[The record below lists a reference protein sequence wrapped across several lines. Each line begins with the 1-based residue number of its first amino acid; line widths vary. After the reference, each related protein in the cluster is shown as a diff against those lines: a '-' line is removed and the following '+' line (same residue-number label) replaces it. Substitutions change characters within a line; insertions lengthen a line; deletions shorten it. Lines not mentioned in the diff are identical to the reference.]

1 VTRPTGPGPAPPSGP
16 RRRRPKGPGQ
26 PSSTA
31 SGRPPLATRVPE
43 RRPEQGR
50 AAPISAEQVSRDHYS
65 YSAYADPEMAR
76 TFDEKRFSGP
86 IGELIAGTQAR
97 VLANMIGRIHE
108 RDILDV
114 GTGTGRAALLFAR
127 GGAHVT
133 AVDASEEMLAVA
145 RQRAAEQKVRV
156 RFKLGDVHAL
166 AFPDREFDVVVCLRL
181 LMHAPDW
188 RRSIAEL
195 CRVAERLV
203 IVDYPSARSV
213 AALEVALRRLT
224 HAMGRRTEPYRV
236 LTQRAVADAFDRNGF
251 RIRSVH
257 RQFVLPI
264 ALHKA
269 IGSRRFTL
277 WSEDKLDRAGL
288 LTPFGSPVTLVAERC
303 ASS

>member
-1 VTRPTGPGPAPPSGP
+1 MTR
-16 RRRRPKGPGQ
+16 
-26 PSSTA
+26 ST
-31 SGRPPLATRVPE
+31 R
-43 RRPEQGR
+43 
-50 AAPISAEQVSRDHYS
+50 HYS
-65 YSAYADPEMAR
+65 YSAYANPEMAR
-76 TFDEKRFSGP
+76 TFDEKRFGGP
-86 IGELIAGTQAR
+86 IGELVAGTQAR
-97 VLANMIGRIHE
+97 VLANMIGRIHQ

-145 RQRAAEQKVRV
+145 RQRAAEQGVKVHFQV
-156 RFKLGDVHAL
+156 GDVHAL
-166 AFPDREFDVVVCLRL
+166 GFPDRSFDAVVCLRV
-181 LMHAPDW
+181 LMHTPDW

-203 IVDYPSARSV
+203 VVDYPSARSV
-213 AALEVALRRLT
+213 AILEAAARRLA
-224 HAMGRRTEPYRV
+224 HAAGSRTEPYRV
-236 LTQRAVADAFDRNGF
+236 LSQRAVAEAFDRNGF

-264 ALHKA
+264 ALHKT

-277 WSEDKLDRAGL
+277 WSEKLLDRAGL
-288 LTPFGSPVTLVAERC
+288 LKPFGSPVTLVAERC

>member
-1 VTRPTGPGPAPPSGP
+1 MTRPTGPGPAPPGP
-16 RRRRPKGPGQ
+16 RRRRPNVPGQ

-31 SGRPPLATRVPE
+31 SVRPPLAPREPQG
-43 RRPEQGR
+43 RPEQGR
-50 AAPISAEQVSRDHYS
+50 AAPGPREQDSRDHYS
-65 YSAYADPEMAR
+65 YAAYADPEMAR
-76 TFDEKRFSGP
+76 TFDEKRFGGP

-127 GGAHVT
+127 GGARVT
-133 AVDASEEMLAVA
+133 AIDASEEMLAVA
-145 RQRAAEQKVRV
+145 RQRAAEQRVRV

-188 RRSIAEL
+188 QRSIAEL

-213 AALEVALRRLT
+213 AALEVVLRRLT
-224 HAMGRRTEPYRV
+224 HAMGRQTEPYRA

-269 IGSRRFTL
+269 IGSRRFTV

-288 LTPFGSPVTLVAERC
+288 LKPFGSPVTLVAERC

>member
-1 VTRPTGPGPAPPSGP
+1 MTRPTGPDPAPPTGP
-16 RRRRPKGPGQ
+16 RRRPKGPGQ
-26 PSSTA
+26 LSSTA
-31 SGRPPLATRVPE
+31 SARAPLATRDPQH
-43 RRPEQGR
+43 RPEQGR
-50 AAPISAEQVSRDHYS
+50 DTPGAAEQGSRDHYS

-76 TFDEKRFSGP
+76 TFDEKRFGGP
-86 IGELIAGTQAR
+86 IGQLVAVTQAR

-114 GTGTGRAALLFAR
+114 GTGTGRAALLLAR

-181 LMHAPDW
+181 LMHSPDW

-213 AALEVALRRLT
+213 AALEVAWRRLT
-224 HAMGRRTEPYRV
+224 HAMGRRTEPYRA
-236 LTQRAVADAFDRNGF
+236 LTERAVADAFDQNGF

-269 IGSRRFTL
+269 IGSRRFTV
-277 WSEDKLDRAGL
+277 WCEDKLDRVGL
-288 LTPFGSPVTLVAERC
+288 LKPFGSPVTLVAERC